1 MAHWEFLPNPGKE
14 EEGLGH
20 AGIEIFKGSPYPG
33 IARECSQN
41 SLDAAARRPD
51 ETSEPVHLVFRLLLA
66 PASEVPGLQELKG
79 TFAACLKQ
87 AKTRNHTKDKE
98 FFERAIRIADSP
110 SIPVLLM
117 EDYGTTGLV
126 GPAVEGTAF
135 HALVKSSGISQK
147 TGTDAGGSFG
157 IGKNAAFTISSLRTV
172 FYSTR
177 YLDDDEPEFLAQGK
191 SILVSHDAG
200 SGPKRSTGYWGNR
213 EYMPVKGA
221 SSLPAWLHRDKV
233 GTTVASIGFS
243 NEPGWE
249 WLMTE
254 SLIRN
259 FFSAIHE
266 GSIRFTV
273 QRPDVSPI
281 EINRD
286 TIAALFD
293 ESEVR
298 TAAENSGTPDDLDF
312 SAAMLDALKSSES
325 ERSEQTFAPIGT
337 FRLTLLQKDGFPRH
351 LGILRNGMYIA
362 NNLRHFGHPMA
373 KFPMSKDFVA
383 LLEPANRETS
393 SQIRDMESPRHDEIS
408 PERIDDQSKR
418 RKHKSAMKAVGAWVR
433 ETIKA
438 STTKPAEAVILLD
451 EMNRFFSNPSAGE
464 VMPDPTNI
472 NDDPERPKITLKPT
486 SPKPRTGSGD
496 AGESGSSGGAK
507 QSKTKSGQ
515 TSGERPG
522 SGRGTA
528 GGRGGKSVSYSA
540 LRSSGSGPGTIRIVS
555 LTPDESAEATLEIVA
570 TGVSSN
576 ETLCIRSIDGTPC
589 AKAPRVTLEQGVR
602 TNLRVEFDAPYAGP
616 IRVVLSPIEGGA
628 DAH

>member
-20 AGIEIFKGSPYPG
+20 AGIETFKGSPYPG

-51 ETSEPVHLVFRLLLA
+51 GTSESVHLIFRLLLA
-66 PASEVPGLQELKG
+66 SGPEIPGLQELKS
-79 TFAACLKQ
+79 TFATCLKQ
-87 AKTRNHTKDKE
+87 AKTRNHKKDKE
-98 FFERAIRIADSP
+98 FFERAVKIADSP

-147 TGTDAGGSFG
+147 KDTDAGGSFG

-172 FYSTR
+172 FYSTC
-177 YLDDDEPEFLAQGK
+177 YVGDCGPAFLAQGK
-191 SILVSHDAG
+191 SIVVSHDDG
-200 SGPKRSTGYWGNR
+200 SGPKRSTGYWGNG
-213 EYMPVKGA
+213 EYMPVDDA
-221 SSLPAWLHRDKV
+221 SSLPAWLRRDKI

-243 NEPGWE
+243 IEPGWE

-259 FFSAIHE
+259 FFSAIQE

-273 QRPDVSPI
+273 QRPDVNPI
-281 EINRD
+281 EISKD

-293 ESEVR
+293 ESKVR
-298 TAAENSGTPDDLDF
+298 AAAESSGTTDDLDF
-312 SAAMLDALKSSES
+312 SAAMLEALKSSES

-337 FRLTLLQKDGFPRH
+337 FRMTLLQKDGFPRR

-362 NNLRHFGHPMA
+362 DNLRHFGHPMA
-373 KFPMSKDFVA
+373 RFPMSKDFVA
-383 LLEPANRETS
+383 LLEPADRGTS

-408 PERIDDQSKR
+408 PERIDDLPKR
-418 RKHKSAMKAVGAWVR
+418 KQHKSAMKAVGAWVR

-451 EMNRFFSNPSAGE
+451 EMNRFFSNPSAGK

-486 SPKPRTGSGD
+486 PLKPRTGSGD
-496 AGESGSSGGAK
+496 AGESGSSGGIK

-522 SGRGTA
+522 SGRGAA

-540 LRSSGSGPGTIRIVS
+540 LRNSGSGPGTVRVIS
-555 LTPDESAEATLEIVA
+555 LTPDESATATLEIVA

-602 TNLRVEFDAPYAGP
+602 TNLRVEFDAAYVGP
-616 IRVVLSPIEGGA
+616 IRVVLAPVEGVA

>member
-1 MAHWEFLPNPGKE
+1 MAHWEFLPNPGRE

-20 AGIEIFKGSPYPG
+20 AGIETFKGSPYPG

-41 SLDAAARRPD
+41 SLDASARRPD
-51 ETSEPVHLVFRLLLA
+51 GTSEPVHLIFRLLLA
-66 PASEVPGLQELKG
+66 RSSEIPGLQDLKG
-79 TFAACLKQ
+79 TFAVCLKQ
-87 AKTRNHTKDKE
+87 AKTRNHKKDKE
-98 FFERAIRIADSP
+98 FFERAIRIADRP
-110 SIPVLLM
+110 NIPVLLM

-147 TGTDAGGSFG
+147 TDTDAGGSFG

-172 FYSTR
+172 FYSTC
-177 YLDDDEPEFLAQGK
+177 YLDGGEPAFLAQGK
-191 SILVSHDAG
+191 SILVSHDEG
-200 SGPKRSTGYWGNR
+200 SGPKRSTGYWGNGG
-213 EYMPVKGA
+213 YMPVDNT
-221 SSLPAWLHRDKV
+221 SSLPAWLRRNRI

-259 FFSAIHE
+259 FFSAIQD

-273 QRPDVSPI
+273 QRPDVGPI
-281 EINRD
+281 EIDKD
-286 TIAALFD
+286 TVTALFD

-298 TAAENSGTPDDLDF
+298 AAAESSGTTDDLTF
-312 SAAMLDALKSSES
+312 SAAMLEALKSPVS

-337 FRLTLLQKDGFPRH
+337 FKMTLLQKDGFPRR

-362 NNLRHFGHPMA
+362 DNLKHFGHPMA
-373 KFPMSKDFVA
+373 RFPMSKDFVA
-383 LLEPANRETS
+383 LLEPANRDTS

-408 PERIDDQSKR
+408 PERIDELDKR
-418 RKHKSAMKAVGAWVR
+418 KRYKSAMKAVGTWVR

-451 EMNRFFSNPSAGE
+451 EMNRFFSNPSAGK
-464 VMPDPTNI
+464 VIPDPTNI
-472 NDDPERPKITLKPT
+472 NNDPERPKIALKPT
-486 SPKPRTGSGD
+486 APKPRTGSGD
-496 AGESGSSGGAK
+496 TGESGSSGGLK

-515 TSGERPG
+515 TSGERQGP
-522 SGRGTA
+522 GRGVA
-528 GGRGGKSVSYSA
+528 GGRGGRSIPYFG
-540 LRSSGSGPGTIRIVS
+540 LRSSKSGSGATRLVA
-555 LTPDESAEATLEIVA
+555 LTPEESATVILEIVA

-576 ETLCIRSIDGTPC
+576 EALGIRSIGGTPC
-589 AKAPRVTLEQGVR
+589 SRSPRVFLEQGAR
-602 TNLRVEFDAPYAGP
+602 ANFEIEFDTPYSGP
-616 IRVVLSPIEGGA
+616 IRVVLTPIDGEA

>member
-1 MAHWEFLPNPGKE
+1 MAHWEFLPNPGNE

-20 AGIEIFKGSPYPG
+20 AGIETFKGSPYPG
-33 IARECSQN
+33 IARKCSQN

-51 ETSEPVHLVFRLLLA
+51 GTPAPVHLIFRLLVV
-66 PASEVPGLQELKG
+66 PASEIPGLQELKG

-87 AKTRNHTKDKE
+87 AKRRRHKKDTE
-98 FFERAIRIADSP
+98 FFERAVGIADSP
-110 SIPVLLM
+110 NIPVLLM

-147 TGTDAGGSFG
+147 VDPDAGGSFG

-172 FYSTR
+172 FYSTH
-177 YLDDDEPEFLAQGK
+177 YVSDHEPKFLAQGK
-191 SILVSHDAG
+191 SILVSHDDG
-200 SGPKRSTGYWGNR
+200 SGPKRSTGYWGDGG
-213 EYMPVKGA
+213 YMPLDDPN
-221 SSLPAWLHRDKV
+221 SLPAWLCRDKV

-243 NEPGWE
+243 TESGWE
-249 WLMTE
+249 WLITE

-259 FFSAIHE
+259 FFSAIRE

-281 EINRD
+281 EISTD
-286 TIAALFD
+286 TVVALFD
-293 ESEVR
+293 EPQVR
-298 TAAENSGTPDDLDF
+298 TAAESSGTTDDLDF
-312 SAAMLDALKSSES
+312 SAAMLEALNNSES
-325 ERSEQTFAPIGT
+325 ERSEQTFEPIGT
-337 FRLTLLQKDGFPRH
+337 FRLTLLQKDGFPRR

-362 NNLRHFGHPMA
+362 DNLRHFGHPMVR
-373 KFPMSKDFVA
+373 FPMSKDFVA
-383 LLEPANRETS
+383 LLEPANRDTS

-408 PERIDDQSKR
+408 PERIDDLPTR
-418 RKHKSAMKAVGAWVR
+418 RRYKSAMKAVGAWIR

-438 STTKPAEAVILLD
+438 STTKPAEAIILLD
-451 EMNRFFSNPSAGE
+451 EMNRFFSNPSAGK

-486 SPKPRTGSGD
+486 SLKPRTGSGD
-496 AGESGSSGGAK
+496 AGESGSSGGVK

-515 TSGERPG
+515 TSGERLG
-522 SGRGTA
+522 GGRGAA
-528 GGRGGKSVSYSA
+528 GGRGGKSVPYSA
-540 LRSSGSGPGTIRIVS
+540 LRNSGSGSDSIRVVS
-555 LTPDESAEATLEIVA
+555 LTPDESATATLEIVA
-570 TGVSSN
+570 IGVSSN

-589 AKAPRVTLEQGVR
+589 AKTPRVTLEQGVR
-602 TNLRVEFDAPYAGP
+602 TNFRVEFDAPYPGP
-616 IRVVLSPIEGGA
+616 IRVVFTPIEGEA

>member
-20 AGIEIFKGSPYPG
+20 AGIETFKGSPYPG

-41 SLDAAARRPD
+41 SLDAAARRSD
-51 ETSEPVHLVFRLLLA
+51 GASEPVHLVFRLLSA
-66 PASEVPGLQELKG
+66 PASEVPGLQDLKS
-79 TFAACLKQ
+79 TFAACRKQ
-87 AKTRNHTKDKE
+87 AKVRNLKKDKE
-98 FFERAIRIADSP
+98 FFEHAAMIADSP

-126 GPAVEGTAF
+126 GPAVEGTPF

-147 TGTDAGGSFG
+147 SDADAGGSFG
-157 IGKNAAFTISSLRTV
+157 IGKNAAFAISSLRTV
-172 FYSTR
+172 FYSTL
-177 YLDDDEPEFLAQGK
+177 YLGDHGPAFLAQGK
-191 SILVSHDAG
+191 SILVSHDASSG
-200 SGPKRSTGYWGNR
+200 SKRSTGYWGNG
-213 EYMPVKGA
+213 EYMPIDDA
-221 SSLPAWLHRDKV
+221 SSLPSWLRRDKV

-273 QRPDVSPI
+273 QRPDVSSI
-281 EINRD
+281 EISKD
-286 TIAALFD
+286 TITALFN
-293 ESEVR
+293 EPEVR
-298 TAAENSGTPDDLDF
+298 AAAESSGTTDDLDF
-312 SAAMLDALKSSES
+312 SGAMLEALMSSES
-325 ERSEQTFAPIGT
+325 ERSEQTFPPVGT
-337 FRLTLLQKDGFPRH
+337 FRMTLLQKDGFPRR

-362 NNLRHFGHPMA
+362 DNLKHFGHRMA
-373 KFPMSKDFVA
+373 RFPMSKDFIA
-383 LLEPANRETS
+383 LLEPANRDTS

-408 PERIDDQSKR
+408 PERIDDLTKR
-418 RKHKSAMKAVGAWVR
+418 RQHKSAMKAVGAWIR
-433 ETIKA
+433 DTIKA
-438 STTKPAEAVILLD
+438 STTKPAEAEILLD
-451 EMNRFFSNPSAGE
+451 EMNRFFSNPSAGK

-472 NDDPERPKITLKPT
+472 NDDPEHSKITLKPT

-496 AGESGSSGGAK
+496 TGESGSSGGVK
-507 QSKTKSGQ
+507 QSETKSGQ

-522 SGRGTA
+522 RGRGAA
-528 GGRGGKSVSYSA
+528 GGRGGKSVSYSM
-540 LRSSGSGPGTIRIVS
+540 LRNSGSGSDAIRVIS
-555 LTPDESAEATLEIVA
+555 LTPDESATATLEIVA

-576 ETLCIRSIDGTPC
+576 EAMRILSIDGTPC
-589 AKAPRVTLEQGVR
+589 AKAPRVNLEQGVR
-602 TNLRVEFDAPYAGP
+602 TNLRVEFDTPYVGP
-616 IRVVLSPIEGGA
+616 IRVVLAPIEGGG

>member
-20 AGIEIFKGSPYPG
+20 AGIETFKGSPYPG

-51 ETSEPVHLVFRLLLA
+51 GTPSPVHLIFRLLVV
-66 PASEVPGLQELKG
+66 PASEVPGLQDLRG

-87 AKTRNHTKDKE
+87 AKKRKHKKDTE
-98 FFERAIRIADSP
+98 FFERAAGIADSP
-110 SIPVLLM
+110 NIPVLLM

-147 TGTDAGGSFG
+147 ADADAGGSFG
-157 IGKNAAFTISSLRTV
+157 IGKNAAFTISSFRTV
-172 FYSTR
+172 FYSSR
-177 YLDDDEPEFLAQGK
+177 YVSDHEPMFLAQGK
-191 SILVSHDAG
+191 SILVSHDDG
-200 SGPKRSTGYWGNR
+200 SGPKRSTGYWGDSG
-213 EYMPVKGA
+213 YMPIDDPN
-221 SSLPAWLHRDKV
+221 SLPAWLRRDKV
-233 GTTVASIGFS
+233 GTTVASVGFS
-243 NEPGWE
+243 TEPGWE

-259 FFSAIHE
+259 FFSAIFE

-273 QRPDVSPI
+273 QRPHVSPI
-281 EINRD
+281 EISTD
-286 TIAALFD
+286 TIVALFD
-293 ESEVR
+293 EPEVR
-298 TAAENSGTPDDLDF
+298 TAADSSGTTDDLDF
-312 SAAMLDALKSSES
+312 SAAMLEALKNSES
-325 ERSEQTFAPIGT
+325 ERSEQTFEPIGT
-337 FRLTLLQKDGFPRH
+337 FRLTLLQKDGFPRR
-351 LGILRNGMYIA
+351 LGILRNGMYISD
-362 NNLRHFGHPMA
+362 NLRHFGHPMA
-373 KFPMSKDFVA
+373 RFPMSKDFVA

-408 PERIDDQSKR
+408 PERFDDPAKR
-418 RKHKSAMKAVGAWVR
+418 RRHKSAMKAVGAWIR

-451 EMNRFFSNPSAGE
+451 EMNRFFSNPSAGK

-486 SPKPRTGSGD
+486 SLKPRTGSGD
-496 AGESGSSGGAK
+496 AGESGSSGGVK
-507 QSKTKSGQ
+507 PSKTKSGQ

-522 SGRGTA
+522 GGRGAA
-528 GGRGGKSVSYSA
+528 GGRGGKSVPYSA
-540 LRSSGSGPGTIRIVS
+540 LRNSRPGSDTIRVVS
-555 LTPDESAEATLEIVA
+555 LTPDESAMANLEIVA

-576 ETLCIRSIDGTPC
+576 ETLCVRSINGTPC
-589 AKAPRVTLEQGVR
+589 AKAPRVTLEQGMR
-602 TNLRVEFDAPYAGP
+602 TNFRIEFDAPYLGP
-616 IRVVLSPIEGGA
+616 IRVVLTPIEGEA